1 MDELESD
8 NNIPLTPHAQPA
20 PNTPLTRFATR
31 LTGTRSQAA
40 SQLPPRPTGK
50 AFSAANTNNSK
61 HPPYSGTTNPLL
73 STSDSKLE
81 LLVVVVVPMVATIAA
96 SENAQMLNPTPTH
109 QTSVKMM
116 ARRRQA
122 VG

>member
-8 NNIPLTPHAQPA
+8 DNIPLTPHAHPA

-50 AFSAANTNNSK
+50 AFPSKRSAR
-61 HPPYSGTTNPLL
+61 L
-73 STSDSKLE
+73 
-81 LLVVVVVPMVATIAA
+81 
-96 SENAQMLNPTPTH
+96 
-109 QTSVKMM
+109 
-116 ARRRQA
+116 RREHKQ
-122 VG
+122 